1 MSVLLMLR
9 SAAKDNLHP
18 QRQGH
23 FGAQSH
29 PPRDSCVR
37 FAADVAAGLA
47 QHSPPGGLLSLT
59 CAGLSPADRASFLAL
74 PLPTL
79 RIAEELQPE
88 TGPRSSCSPTMP
100 GDALGHFELP
110 TSPVR
115 VSIAIL
121 LLGEECSGRGNEH
134 ERHIEHRR

>member
-74 PLPTL
+74 PLPAL
-79 RIAEELQPE
+79 PIPGERNMLPASSDPDHPLAAIF
-88 TGPRSSCSPTMP
+88 PRQQADQRTRRV
-100 GDALGHFELP
+100 FEP
-110 TSPVR
+110 
-115 VSIAIL
+115 
-121 LLGEECSGRGNEH
+121 
-134 ERHIEHRR
+134 

>member
-29 PPRDSCVR
+29 TPRDSCVR

-74 PLPTL
+74 PLPALRPLRGAREWPTATL
-79 RIAEELQPE
+79 SATNRAALACCRRHCGIRKSCAGNPV
-88 TGPRSSCSPTMP
+88 PSSTP
-100 GDALGHFELP
+100 D
-110 TSPVR
+110 
-115 VSIAIL
+115 
-121 LLGEECSGRGNEH
+121 
-134 ERHIEHRR
+134 

>member
-9 SAAKDNLHP
+9 SAVKDNLRP

-29 PPRDSCVR
+29 TPRDSCVR

-59 CAGLSPADRASFLAL
+59 WAGLSPADRASFLAL
-74 PLPTL
+74 PLP
-79 RIAEELQPE
+79 ALQIPPE
-88 TGPRSSCSPTMP
+88 RNMLYAFSVPVGLCLAVNVRCLTTQRERPAAAKNNARMAGGHVVGSPRKYETRC
-100 GDALGHFELP
+100 
-110 TSPVR
+110 V
-115 VSIAIL
+115 
-121 LLGEECSGRGNEH
+121 
-134 ERHIEHRR
+134 